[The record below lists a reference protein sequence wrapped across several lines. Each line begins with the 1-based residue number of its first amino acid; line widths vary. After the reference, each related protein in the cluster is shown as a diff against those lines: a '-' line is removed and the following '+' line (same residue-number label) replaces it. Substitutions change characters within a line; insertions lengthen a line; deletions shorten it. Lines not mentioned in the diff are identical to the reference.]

1 MGSSRFGLNV
11 ADEESKCIPHKFP
24 RPHWPVKDDRSL
36 RNREIPVGDNGWSE
50 TPSSGLLVTQLKH

>member
-11 ADEESKCIPHKFP
+11 ADEESKCIPHKNP
-24 RPHWPVKDDRSL
+24 GPIGRVKDDRSL
-36 RNREIPVGDNGWSE
+36 RRRALPVGDNGWSE